1 MKCPKCRKVEMNQ
14 ETFEGVEIDRCPACK
29 GIFLDKGELTKLV
42 KSDQGNTV
50 DDLKFSP
57 TSDIMDAMAAHCPR
71 CDRDMTAA
79 TVPGDVTVNLC
90 ESCAAIFLDQGE
102 LATIQLHLQQV

>member
-1 MKCPKCRKVEMNQ
+1 MKCPKCLKVEMKK
-14 ETFEGVEIDRCPACK
+14 EIYEGVEIDRCPGCK
-29 GIFLDKGELTKLV
+29 GVFLDKGELTKLV
-42 KSDQGNTV
+42 KADQGNIV

-71 CDRDMTAA
+71 CDRDMRAYD
-79 TVPGDVTVNLC
+79 VPGEVTVNLC

-102 LATIQLHLQQV
+102 LATIQLHLQS